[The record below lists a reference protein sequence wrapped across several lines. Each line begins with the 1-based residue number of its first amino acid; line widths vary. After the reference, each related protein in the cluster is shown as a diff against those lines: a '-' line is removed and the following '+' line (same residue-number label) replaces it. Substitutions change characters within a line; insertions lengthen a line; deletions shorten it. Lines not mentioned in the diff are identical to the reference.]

1 MIKKIKEKQNNTDI
15 EKYIFILLIIAYI
28 SGIISGCCF
37 IFKNPDN
44 IELTKYLTLNNTTTN
59 TTTFVIYL
67 ISAFLLKY
75 SGILCGFICFLPFL
89 NGIQNSVYYSKNLLF
104 SKDINLY
111 LNIINAIKDTATS
124 LLLILY
130 LIVIISQIIYRK
142 YNIKKDLKYFSAYI
156 VSSILIYIM
165 HLLLI
170 RCIF

>member
-1 MIKKIKEKQNNTDI
+1 MIKKIKEKRNNTDI

-44 IELTKYLTLNNTTTN
+44 IELTKYLSLNNTI
-59 TTTFVIYL
+59 TFIIYL

-75 SGILCGFICFLPFL
+75 SGILCGFIFFLPFL
-89 NGIQNSVYYSKNLLF
+89 NGVQNSVYYSKILLF
-104 SKDINLY
+104 SNDINLY
-111 LNIINAIKDTATS
+111 LNIINAIKDTAIS

-142 YNIKKDLKYFSAYI
+142 YNIKKDLKYFTAYI
-156 VSSILIYIM
+156 VSSILIYLM
-165 HLLLI
+165 HSLLI

>member
-44 IELTKYLTLNNTTTN
+44 IELTKYLTLNNTI
-59 TTTFVIYL
+59 TFVIYL

-75 SGILCGFICFLPFL
+75 SGVLCCFICFLPFL
-89 NGIQNSVYYSKNLLF
+89 NGIQNSVYYSKILLF
-104 SKDINLY
+104 SNDINLY
-111 LNIINAIKDTATS
+111 LNILNSIKDTAIS

-130 LIVIISQIIYRK
+130 LLVIISQIICRK
-142 YNIKKDLKYFSAYI
+142 YNIKKDIKCFTTYI
-156 VSSILIYIM
+156 ISSILIYVI
-165 HLLLI
+165 HSLLI